1 MLIAAAEYGCVYDAC
16 LIAALT
22 QGRDLVLRRPDPNVE
37 SSREDLFGDIA
48 DKGTS
53 DFEILIR
60 AWNFAEANQ
69 FRMDALR
76 QHGIHAVTARQV
88 GPLLEQFARIAK
100 NTGLDSQRFT
110 QNKDALR
117 KCILIGFSDRVARRV
132 DEGTLRCALVHGRR
146 GTLAKESVVRNSSL
160 LVAAEV
166 REIGGR
172 QGDVNTILSLAT
184 AIPIDWLQEL
194 FPNDMQSALQVE
206 FDRQSTVQPKRSRF
220 RDLAVFGNGSNRRRL
235 MRPRCCRGNCRA
247 VCSCRVGITGWH
259 SGCTAESAVGMVRNC
274 CFRQSRTTIDGISW
288 SKFCLGQGAADL
300 KDLDVRSA
308 VKSWLSAEQRRLAG

>member
-1 MLIAAAEYGCVYDAC
+1 L
-16 LIAALT
+16 
-22 QGRDLVLRRPDPNVE
+22 
-37 SSREDLFGDIA
+37 REDLFGDIV
-48 DKGTS
+48 DEGTS

-88 GPLLEQFARIAK
+88 GPLLEQFLRIAK
-100 NTGLDSQRFT
+100 DVGLQVQRS

-146 GTLAKESVVRNSSL
+146 GTLAKESVARNSSL
-160 LVAAEV
+160 LVAAEI

-184 AIPIDWLQEL
+184 AIPIEWLQEL
-194 FPNDMQSALQVE
+194 FPHDMQSSVQVE
-206 FDRQSTVQPKRSRF
+206 FDAATRRVLAARSR
-220 RDLAVFGNGSNRRRL
+220 
-235 MRPRCCRGNCRA
+235 
-247 VCSCRVGITGWH
+247 H
-259 SGCTAESAVGMVRNC
+259 SA
-274 CFRQSRTTIDGISW
+274 IW
-288 SKFCLGQGAADL
+288 P
-300 KDLDVRSA
+300 
-308 VKSWLSAEQRRLAG
+308 